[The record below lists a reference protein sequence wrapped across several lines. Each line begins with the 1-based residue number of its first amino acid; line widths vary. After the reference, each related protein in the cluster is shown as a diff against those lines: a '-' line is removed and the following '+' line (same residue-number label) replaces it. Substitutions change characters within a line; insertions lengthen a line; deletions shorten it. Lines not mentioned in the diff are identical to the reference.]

1 MVGEGRP
8 STLFLAVFR
17 KAVDGG
23 PSPTMT
29 VKDCRYS
36 SPTQGIACMAS
47 DKDLDRLDREILR
60 LLAADASLSL
70 ADIASRVGLT
80 PTPCWKRIRRME
92 QDGVILGRVA
102 TIDPAKV
109 GLPVSVF
116 VAVETADHSSAWL
129 QRFAD
134 VVAELP
140 EIVDAW
146 RMSGDVDYVLHV
158 VVPDI
163 SAYDD
168 FYRRLIAAVPL
179 RNVTSR
185 FSMERLKAA
194 PLPI

>member
-1 MVGEGRP
+1 M
-8 STLFLAVFR
+8 LA
-17 KAVDGG
+17 A
-23 PSPTMT
+23 
-29 VKDCRYS
+29 
-36 SPTQGIACMAS
+36 
-47 DKDLDRLDREILR
+47 DKQLDRLDREILR

-70 ADIASRVGLT
+70 AEIASRVGLT

-92 QDGVILGRVA
+92 QAGIIQARVA

-116 VAVETADHSSAWL
+116 VEVETADHSGEWL
-129 QRFAD
+129 RRFAE
-134 VVAELP
+134 VVQGMP

-146 RMSGDVDYVLHV
+146 RMSGDVDYLLHV
-158 VVPDI
+158 VVADI
-163 SAYDD
+163 TAYDD
-168 FYRRLIAAVPL
+168 FYRRLIGAVPL

>member
-1 MVGEGRP
+1 
-8 STLFLAVFR
+8 
-17 KAVDGG
+17 
-23 PSPTMT
+23 
-29 VKDCRYS
+29 
-36 SPTQGIACMAS
+36 MAS
-47 DKDLDRLDREILR
+47 DKELDRFDREILR
-60 LLAADASLSL
+60 LITGDASLSL
-70 ADIASRVGLT
+70 AEIASRVGLT

-134 VVAELP
+134 VVAGLP

-163 SAYDD
+163 AAYDD